1 MAAILLGTVVPAQ
14 VPASGRTILVKAA
27 RIIDGRGGPPLA
39 NGGVLIRGDR
49 IERIGPAAGLT
60 ADQVIDLGSATVLPG
75 LIDLHTHLTDEVG
88 TNWESA
94 LLTTTPGRA
103 AIYGAVN
110 ARTTLMAGFTTC
122 RDMGPTWPYVDIDL
136 RYAIDKGSVPGPRLQ
151 VAGNYVSAT
160 GGAGDARQFS
170 IYVDVPI
177 VRNLADGVDQVR
189 QVVRTNLKNGADF
202 IKILATGA
210 VMSKGI
216 PPGAQQYSDAE
227 LAVAVEEAARW
238 GRFVAAHAH
247 GTEGIKAALR
257 AGVRTI
263 DHGSMLD
270 EEAARLLKEKG
281 AYFAPT
287 LYVGHTI
294 LNDNQALN
302 IPAHQ
307 VERERAMQG
316 TQERAFKIALAQGLP
331 IAFATDAGVFP
342 HGENAREFKLRV
354 GLGQSPMAAIEG
366 ATRIAAEAMGWADR
380 VGTLQP
386 GLLRRSH
393 RRGRQSTADISE
405 LERVPFVMKG
415 GVVYQQVT
423 ARVHAWR
430 ASRRSSDGGN
440 GPRPQV
446 AVDDRDDSPPPVN
459 AMRPREYHPYRG
471 WQRRHDWSRQSPR
484 CLPFDSVSSS
494 RSPSA
499 TKRPSADH
507 ARVATIRGARSA
519 SSPAGSKV
527 FESRSVRRRST
538 PPEARVPSLGLNATA
553 KIDRS
558 LSAKCTSR
566 PDDASQMR
574 RSDSALTLAT
584 SVVPGR
590 TARSCSSVR

>member
-1 MAAILLGTVVPAQ
+1 MVAAIAILTGSGAPAQ
-14 VPASGRTILVKAA
+14 VPAPGRTLLVKAA
-27 RIIDGRGGPPLA
+27 RIIDGRGGPPLE
-39 NGGVLIRGDR
+39 GGAVLIRGER
-49 IERIGPAAGLT
+49 IERVGPAAGIT
-60 ADQVIDLGSATVLPG
+60 ADEVIDLGAATVLPG

-110 ARTTLMAGFTTC
+110 ARTTLMAGFTTA

-202 IKILATGA
+202 VKILATGA

-227 LAVAVEEAARW
+227 LAVAVEEATRW

-247 GTEGIKAALR
+247 GVEGIKAALR

-270 EEAARLLKEKG
+270 EEAARLLNEKG

-294 LNDNQALN
+294 LHDNQALN

-342 HGENAREFKLRV
+342 HGDNAREFKIRV
-354 GLGQSPMAAIEG
+354 DMGQAPMAAIEG
-366 ATRIAAEAMGWADR
+366 ATRIAAEAMGWGDR

-386 GLLRRSH
+386 GRFADLIAVSGDPL
-393 RRGRQSTADISE
+393 ADITE
-405 LERVPFVMKG
+405 LERVQFVMKG
-415 GVVYQQVT
+415 GTVYKT
-423 ARVHAWR
+423 R
-430 ASRRSSDGGN
+430 SR
-440 GPRPQV
+440 
-446 AVDDRDDSPPPVN
+446 
-459 AMRPREYHPYRG
+459 
-471 WQRRHDWSRQSPR
+471 
-484 CLPFDSVSSS
+484 
-494 RSPSA
+494 
-499 TKRPSADH
+499 
-507 ARVATIRGARSA
+507 
-519 SSPAGSKV
+519 
-527 FESRSVRRRST
+527 
-538 PPEARVPSLGLNATA
+538 
-553 KIDRS
+553 
-558 LSAKCTSR
+558 
-566 PDDASQMR
+566 
-574 RSDSALTLAT
+574 
-584 SVVPGR
+584 
-590 TARSCSSVR
+590 

>member
-1 MAAILLGTVVPAQ
+1 MGIVAAALAAATLVVNARQAPA
-14 VPASGRTILVKAA
+14 GRTVLVRAA
-27 RIIDGRGGPPLA
+27 RIIDGLGGAPIRD
-39 NGGVLIRGDR
+39 GGVLIRGDR
-49 IERIGPAAGLT
+49 IERVGPAAGMT
-60 ADQVIDLGSATVLPG
+60 AEQVIDLGTATVLPG

-110 ARTTLMAGFTTC
+110 ARTTLLAGFTSA

-189 QVVRTNLKNGADF
+189 QAARTNLKNGADF

-227 LAVAVEEAARW
+227 LAVAVEEATRW

-247 GTEGIKAALR
+247 GTEGIKAAVR

-270 EEAARLLKEKG
+270 EEGARMMKAKG
-281 AYFAPT
+281 TYFAPT

-307 VERERAMQG
+307 VEREKAMQG

-342 HGENAREFKLRV
+342 HGENAREFTLRV

-366 ATRIAAEAMGWADR
+366 ATRIAAEAMGWGDR
-380 VGTLQP
+380 VGSLQA
-386 GLLRRSH
+386 
-393 RRGRQSTADISE
+393 GRYADLIAVAGDPLADISE
-405 LERVPFVMKG
+405 LERIQFVMQG
-415 GVVYQQVT
+415 GKVYK
-423 ARVHAWR
+423 
-430 ASRRSSDGGN
+430 
-440 GPRPQV
+440 
-446 AVDDRDDSPPPVN
+446 
-459 AMRPREYHPYRG
+459 
-471 WQRRHDWSRQSPR
+471 
-484 CLPFDSVSSS
+484 
-494 RSPSA
+494 
-499 TKRPSADH
+499 TK
-507 ARVATIRGARSA
+507 
-519 SSPAGSKV
+519 
-527 FESRSVRRRST
+527 
-538 PPEARVPSLGLNATA
+538 
-553 KIDRS
+553 
-558 LSAKCTSR
+558 
-566 PDDASQMR
+566 
-574 RSDSALTLAT
+574 
-584 SVVPGR
+584 
-590 TARSCSSVR
+590 

>member
-1 MAAILLGTVVPAQ
+1 VLVRAAQL
-14 VPASGRTILVKAA
+14 
-27 RIIDGRGGPPLA
+27 IDGRGGAPLRDA
-39 NGGVLIRGDR
+39 GVLVRGDR
-49 IERIGPAAGLT
+49 IEQVGPAAGMT
-60 ADQVIDLGSATVLPG
+60 GDTVIDLGTATLLPG

-110 ARTTLMAGFTTC
+110 ARTTLMAGFTTA

-170 IYVDVPI
+170 IYVDVAI

-227 LAVAVEEAARW
+227 LAVAVEEASRW

-247 GTEGIKAALR
+247 GAAGIKAAVR
-257 AGVRTI
+257 AGVRTV

-270 EEAARLLKEKG
+270 EEGARLMKSRG
-281 AYFAPT
+281 TYFAPT
-287 LYVGHTI
+287 LYVGQTI
-294 LNDNQALN
+294 LHDNQALN

-316 TQERAFKIALAQGLP
+316 TQERAFKTALAHGLP

-342 HGENAREFKLRV
+342 HGDNAREFARRV
-354 GLGQSPMAAIEG
+354 AMGQAPMAAIEG

-380 VGTLQP
+380 VGTVQP
-386 GLLRRSH
+386 GRYADLIAVAGDPL
-393 RRGRQSTADISE
+393 ADITE
-405 LERVPFVMKG
+405 LERVQFVMRG
-415 GVVYQQVT
+415 GVVYKG
-423 ARVHAWR
+423 H
-430 ASRRSSDGGN
+430 
-440 GPRPQV
+440 
-446 AVDDRDDSPPPVN
+446 
-459 AMRPREYHPYRG
+459 
-471 WQRRHDWSRQSPR
+471 
-484 CLPFDSVSSS
+484 
-494 RSPSA
+494 
-499 TKRPSADH
+499 
-507 ARVATIRGARSA
+507 
-519 SSPAGSKV
+519 
-527 FESRSVRRRST
+527 
-538 PPEARVPSLGLNATA
+538 
-553 KIDRS
+553 
-558 LSAKCTSR
+558 
-566 PDDASQMR
+566 
-574 RSDSALTLAT
+574 
-584 SVVPGR
+584 
-590 TARSCSSVR
+590 

>member
-1 MAAILLGTVVPAQ
+1 MVTRTAQPQGHRRLLPAVAWLISTITLAAGAGQPAQ
-14 VPASGRTILVKAA
+14 VPSASRSVLVRAA
-27 RIIDGRGGPPLA
+27 QIIDGRGGPPIR
-39 NGGVLIRGDR
+39 NGAVLIRGDK
-49 IERIGPAAGLT
+49 IERVGPAEGLA
-60 ADQVIDLGSATVLPG
+60 ADQVIDLGTATVLPG

-136 RYAIDKGSVPGPRLQ
+136 RYAIDKGAVPGPRLQ

-189 QVVRTNLKNGADF
+189 QAVRTNLKNGADF
-202 IKILATGA
+202 VKILATGA

-216 PPGAQQYSDAE
+216 PPGAQQYSDGE
-227 LAVAVEEAARW
+227 LAVAVEEATRW

-247 GTEGIKAALR
+247 GAEGIKAALR

-270 EEAARLLKEKG
+270 EEGARLLKEKG

-287 LYVGHTI
+287 LYVGHAI
-294 LNDNQALN
+294 LNDNQSLN

-316 TQERAFKIALAQGLP
+316 TQERAFKIALAQQLP

-342 HGENAREFKLRV
+342 HGDNAREFKLRV
-354 GLGQSPMAAIEG
+354 GLGQPPMAAIEG
-366 ATRIAAEAMGWADR
+366 ATRIAADAIGWGDR

-386 GLLRRSH
+386 GRVADLIAVARDPL
-393 RRGRQSTADISE
+393 ADITE
-405 LERVPFVMKG
+405 LERVQFVMKG
-415 GVVYQQVT
+415 GTVY
-423 ARVHAWR
+423 
-430 ASRRSSDGGN
+430 
-440 GPRPQV
+440 
-446 AVDDRDDSPPPVN
+446 
-459 AMRPREYHPYRG
+459 
-471 WQRRHDWSRQSPR
+471 
-484 CLPFDSVSSS
+484 
-494 RSPSA
+494 
-499 TKRPSADH
+499 K
-507 ARVATIRGARSA
+507 
-519 SSPAGSKV
+519 SK
-527 FESRSVRRRST
+527 
-538 PPEARVPSLGLNATA
+538 
-553 KIDRS
+553 
-558 LSAKCTSR
+558 
-566 PDDASQMR
+566 
-574 RSDSALTLAT
+574 
-584 SVVPGR
+584 
-590 TARSCSSVR
+590 

>member
-1 MAAILLGTVVPAQ
+1 MSTQNARRRLLVVAWLAAAVSLQATSEQPVPAT
-14 VPASGRTILVKAA
+14 RTILVRAA
-27 RIIDGRGGPPLA
+27 QIIDGRGGKPFA
-39 NGGVLIRGDR
+39 NGAVLIRGDR
-49 IERIGPAAGLT
+49 IERVGPADGVK
-60 ADQVIDLGSATVLPG
+60 ADEVIDLGSATILPG

-110 ARTTLMAGFTTC
+110 ARTTLLAGFTTC
-122 RDMGPTWPYVDIDL
+122 RDMGPTWPYVDVDL
-136 RYAIDKGSVPGPRLQ
+136 RYAIEKGSVPGPRLL

-189 QVVRTNLKNGADF
+189 QAVRTNFKHGADF
-202 IKILATGA
+202 VKILATGA

-227 LAVAVEEAARW
+227 IAVAVEEANRW
-238 GRFVAAHAH
+238 GRWVAAHAH

-270 EEAARLLKEKG
+270 EEGSRLLKAKG

-316 TQERAFKIALAQGLP
+316 TQERAFKIALADGLP

-354 GLGQSPMAAIEG
+354 ALGQSPMAAIEG
-366 ATRIAAEAMGWADR
+366 ATRIAAEAIGWTDR

-386 GLLRRSH
+386 GRYADLIAVAKDPL
-393 RRGRQSTADISE
+393 ADITE
-405 LERVPFVMKG
+405 LERVQFVMKG
-415 GVVYQQVT
+415 GVVQK
-423 ARVHAWR
+423 
-430 ASRRSSDGGN
+430 
-440 GPRPQV
+440 GP
-446 AVDDRDDSPPPVN
+446 
-459 AMRPREYHPYRG
+459 
-471 WQRRHDWSRQSPR
+471 
-484 CLPFDSVSSS
+484 
-494 RSPSA
+494 
-499 TKRPSADH
+499 
-507 ARVATIRGARSA
+507 
-519 SSPAGSKV
+519 PA
-527 FESRSVRRRST
+527 
-538 PPEARVPSLGLNATA
+538 LG
-553 KIDRS
+553 R
-558 LSAKCTSR
+558 
-566 PDDASQMR
+566 
-574 RSDSALTLAT
+574 
-584 SVVPGR
+584 
-590 TARSCSSVR
+590 